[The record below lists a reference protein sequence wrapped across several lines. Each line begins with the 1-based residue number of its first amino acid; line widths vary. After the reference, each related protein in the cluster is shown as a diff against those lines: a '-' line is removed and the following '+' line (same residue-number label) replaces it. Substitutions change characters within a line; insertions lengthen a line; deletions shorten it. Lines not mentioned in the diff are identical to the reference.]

1 MSSIASSLRS
11 HFRNANNPAGA
22 VATLRDLAARH
33 ELQAAHR
40 AEFSTDYP
48 PAAKEA
54 DAALDAATHHG
65 IAIGLNTAADLLS
78 IHPRGRH
85 GSAERAFCGEGVTAN
100 GWVRRW
106 SVPGS
111 NR

>member
-1 MSSIASSLRS
+1 MSSLALSLRS
-11 HFRNANNPAGA
+11 YFRNGNDPTR
-22 VATLRDLAARH
+22 VASTLRDLAARH

-40 AEFSTDYP
+40 AEFVTYYP

-78 IHPRGRH
+78 
-85 GSAERAFCGEGVTAN
+85 T
-100 GWVRRW
+100 
-106 SVPGS
+106 
-111 NR
+111 